1 MRMTALPLLI
11 AASLSLAHAQDT
23 DLTVYRSDD
32 GALFNAGDGASV
44 NAGYAVVHESRSL
57 TLQTGAQT
65 LTLDGLPL
73 YVDTEALALNFP
85 GQTVQVLW
93 QRLLLPQGQN
103 AALAS
108 LVGQQVEVVGN
119 SGQPLV
125 AGRLQQVSDS
135 GLLIA
140 GTQGQTTLVRNYA
153 AVRSSASL
161 HAGAQ
166 LQLRLD
172 AKRAGTAAATLS
184 YPTAGLGWHAA
195 YIGTLQPGQACRLQ
209 LESRASVANRSGRD
223 WQGVKLKLVAGQ
235 PNMQRNGGPQPIMMM
250 ARKGSGEADVA
261 SQSTLGDYRSFSVPG
276 TVDLP
281 DGSVSQSPLYA
292 TRGIDCQRTTL
303 VESGNSW
310 SPPKPNLVDGGTG
323 EEHPNV
329 ISTLGFTAFDSL
341 PAGNL
346 RVLSIDRDGNAEFV
360 GEGQLPDTPKAQPVQ
375 LTLGQVF
382 DLSATRER
390 GAFKIDQ
397 AARQMDEA
405 FKLRLSN
412 AGDSPRTV
420 TVREHP
426 SRWRQWTVLS
436 SSVPPARQTTDT
448 LEFTLSVPAHG
459 QATLDY
465 ALRYQWSAADD

>member
-1 MRMTALPLLI
+1 VRITALPLLI

-23 DLTVYRSDD
+23 DLTIYRSDD
-32 GALFNAGDGASV
+32 GGLFSAGDGASI
-44 NAGYAVVHESRSL
+44 NTGYAVVHEPRQL
-57 TLQTGAQT
+57 NLQNGPQT

-73 YVDTEALALNFP
+73 YVDSEALSLTIP
-85 GQTVQVLW
+85 GQAAQVLW

-103 AALAS
+103 AALSS
-108 LVGQQVEVVGN
+108 LVGQQVEVVGD
-119 SGQPLV
+119 SGQPLA
-125 AGRLQQVSDS
+125 AGRLQQASDS
-135 GLLIA
+135 GLQIVSA
-140 GTQGQTTLVRNYA
+140 QGQTTLVRNYA
-153 AVRSSASL
+153 AVRSAASL

-172 AKRAGTAAATLS
+172 AKRAGTAEASLS

-195 YIGTLQPGQACRLQ
+195 YIGTLQSGSACRLQ

-223 WQGVKLKLVAGQ
+223 WQGVKLKLIAGQ
-235 PNMQRNGGPQPIMMM
+235 PNMQRNGGPQPMMMM

-292 TRGIDCQRTTL
+292 SRSIDCQRTTL

-310 SPPKPNLVDGGTG
+310 SPPKPNLAEFDG
-323 EEHPNV
+323 EEHLNA
-329 ISTLGFTAFDSL
+329 ISTLRFTAFDSL

-360 GEGQLPDTPKAQPVQ
+360 GEGQLPDTPKAQPAQ
-375 LTLGQVF
+375 ITLGQVF
-382 DLSATRER
+382 DLTATRER
-390 GAFKIDQ
+390 SAFKVDRT
-397 AARQMDEA
+397 ARQMDEA
-405 FKLRLSN
+405 FKISVNN
-412 AGDSPRTV
+412 AGDSARTI

-426 SRWRQWTVLS
+426 NRWRQWTLIS
-436 SSVPPARQTTDT
+436 SSVRPSRQSTDT
-448 LEFTLSVPAHG
+448 LEFAITVPAHG